1 MPGMRGLTI
10 IVTSADPSCFHAAL
24 SIAAA
29 NAATDAPTR
38 VYLHADAVAL
48 AAPPHVC
55 PDDARYAAAGLPTL
69 AQLVEECG
77 AMGVRLIA
85 CQTGLALASL
95 DAEALGPDIEAGG
108 LVGLL
113 SSLGDDRLVTI

>member
-1 MPGMRGLTI
+1 MRGLTI
-10 IVTSADPSCFHAAL
+10 IVTSADPARFHAAL

-38 VYLHADAVAL
+38 IYLHADAVAL
-48 AAPPHVC
+48 AAPPYAC
-55 PDDARYAAAGLPTL
+55 PDDARYAAGGLPTL
-69 AQLVEECG
+69 AQLIGECH

-85 CQTGLALASL
+85 CQTGLALTAL
-95 DAEALGPDIEAGG
+95 DVGTLHRGIEAGG

-113 SSLGDDRLVTI
+113 ASLGEDRLVTL